1 MTASTC
7 NSNTI
12 KDFLAD
18 RLTADKQANF
28 EQHLNEC
35 DDCCAA
41 LQNQTADVR
50 LWDDARNYL
59 SSVDNLQEQHSAD
72 RQRPAFDLQRLDF
85 LAPTDDP
92 HMLGRYAGY
101 EVSGVIGCGGM
112 GIVLKGFDSA
122 LNRYAAI
129 KVLAPHYASSGA
141 ARQRFAREAQAAAA
155 VVHDNVIAIHGVAES
170 NGLPY
175 LVMPYVKGVSLQKRI
190 DKDGPLSLP
199 ETLRIAM
206 QIAKGLAAAHDQ
218 GLVHRDIK
226 PGNILLPENV
236 ERVIITDFGLARA
249 ADDASLTRSGVIA
262 GTPQYMSPEQARGEG
277 IDHRSDLFSLG
288 SVMYAMCT
296 GHPPFRAETPYG
308 ILRRITDNEPRPI
321 REINGDLPPWLCNIV
336 TRLLSKDPGNRFT
349 NGSEIASLL
358 EDCLA
363 HLQQPTTVPLPA
375 SLLPFNVRRK
385 TLRRIA
391 WFTPVYI
398 ALITIWLM
406 ILSNRVEPENDN
418 AATIAGS
425 ADAEA
430 TSESQLAEAEEPTTT
445 RSGIA
450 EANTIG
456 ANWADPN
463 PNEPS
468 ILINESDLEWSM
480 DADLDR
486 LSRTLNELNSELEY
500 DMDVTP
506 EENSATKV
514 DTTLTPLN

>member
-7 NSNTI
+7 NPNTI

-18 RLTADKQANF
+18 RLSGDQQADF

-35 DDCCAA
+35 DNCCAA
-41 LQNQTADVR
+41 LQLQTADVR

-59 SSVDNLQEQHSAD
+59 SSVDNLQEQHTAES
-72 RQRPAFDLQRLDF
+72 QRPAFDLQRLDF

-101 EVSGVIGCGGM
+101 EISGVIGCGGM

-155 VVHDNVIAIHGVAES
+155 VVHDNVIAIHGVAEF

-190 DKDGPLSLP
+190 DKDGTLSVP
-199 ETLRIAM
+199 EILRIAM
-206 QIAKGLAAAHDQ
+206 QIARGLAAAHDQ

-308 ILRRITDNEPRPI
+308 ILRRITDNAHRPVLEL
-321 REINGDLPPWLCNIV
+321 RSDVPPWLCSIID
-336 TRLLSKDPGNRFT
+336 RLLAKEANNRFK
-349 NGSEIASLL
+349 SADEVAKLL

-363 HLQQPTTVPLPA
+363 HVQQPTTVPLPT
-375 SLLPFNVRRK
+375 SLVSLEK
-385 TLRRIA
+385 TRTALRRLFMFA
-391 WFTPVYI
+391 PVYI
-398 ALITIWLM
+398 VLIVIWWTT
-406 ILSNRVEPENDN
+406 SGNTVDQKTENPAN
-418 AATIAGS
+418 S
-425 ADAEA
+425 AEA
-430 TSESQLAEAEEPTTT
+430 VSEVQLAEAEDTATQPRPTISETNSSAT
-445 RSGIA
+445 HQVQPIS
-450 EANTIG
+450 
-456 ANWADPN
+456 
-463 PNEPS
+463 
-468 ILINESDLEWSM
+468 ESDLEWSDGAQLDQLESTLKRLQE
-480 DADLDR
+480 DA
-486 LSRTLNELNSELEY
+486 TLNEQGLRFCPSG
-500 DMDVTP
+500 
-506 EENSATKV
+506 V
-514 DTTLTPLN
+514 DCGRTWNVPTAEPYRYC